1 MARLP
6 RFVLLGHPQH
16 VIQRGNNRQE
26 CFCDTSDYRFYLD
39 KLHAASVKHACE
51 IHAYV
56 LMTSHVHLLVTP
68 RREDAIGKMMQTLGR
83 YYVQYYNYCYKRT
96 GTLWEGRYK
105 ATLIDSE
112 TYLLTCMRYIE
123 LNPVRAN
130 HMAEHPPSQGRCEAP
145 RREARDSPSVRSTAS
160 ASAKDAPGRR
170 VTVEETVRSNG
181 FRTQDSR
188 GERNSRRRDEG
199 AGRRDRTAHTES
211 HDAIA
216 VQYPWPSYRH
226 NALGREDRLV
236 TPHLEYQRLG
246 KTWEEQQI
254 AYRQLFR
261 AKMAE
266 RTLDEIRQAT
276 NKAWVLGNDHFK
288 RRIEAQLRRRVE
300 PKARGG
306 DRKSAERGINR
317 V

>member
-56 LMTSHVHLLVTP
+56 LMTNHVHLLVTP

-130 HMAEHPPSQGRCEAP
+130 HMAEHPA
-145 RREARDSPSVRSTAS
+145 
-160 ASAKDAPGRR
+160 
-170 VTVEETVRSNG
+170 
-181 FRTQDSR
+181 
-188 GERNSRRRDEG
+188 
-199 AGRRDRTAHTES
+199 
-211 HDAIA
+211 
-216 VQYPWPSYRH
+216 QYPWSSYRH

-288 RRIEAQLRRRVE
+288 CRIEAQLRRRVE

-306 DRKSAERGINR
+306 DRKSAEHGINR